1 MNIDS
6 MRDTISA
13 INQIMEAG
21 EEAHDYDKV
30 DKQVN
35 QTNQLA
41 KAIQYVCAN
50 VDGISSYT
58 NAGPISYNGGEGA
71 LYLIRIERYKL
82 TLAID
87 TRSGFI
93 CRCRKKNQHEKLSLD
108 LSAVIEDVTASNLMA
123 KLVAATVQFGNVNFL
138 RWLDPIYMLMQL
150 VSEVNPSVRNA
161 IHQLTSRGMGVV
173 TDISNRLLAKNEDF
187 DSKQSRGDED
197 VQKQQAEFEQTDDEL
212 TIAAEDGS
220 EAIAKLFGLDGEIG
234 DIKAVGDE
242 VRARGEVQRGLA
254 YHAQAATGLGM
265 KLNNAQINALTIAS
279 EMPNLRSQFKVADNT
294 AFDVW
299 SDRTKASNTS
309 EPAKKD
315 MYMKRIQGN
324 YRTAVLSVRELIRA
338 VIVELKKKNDDR
350 GVKLEQGGALQFEMA
365 SRAKFDIG
373 GGVPAYK
380 WLEDNG
386 FIVPKVGRP
395 VGSVATKPTTTTT
408 PVQKKQVVAKD
419 TKQVGVDQTQNNA
432 LADKKSII
440 NQIVSAK
447 TARGEKVDP
456 MSTLD
461 WYNKSIEELQQMLDS
476 GI

>member
-1 MNIDS
+1 MNTNS

-21 EEAHDYDKV
+21 EDEHDYDKV
-30 DKQVN
+30 DRQVN

-108 LSAVIEDVTASNLMA
+108 LTGVIEGVTASNLMA

-161 IHQLTSRGMGVV
+161 IHQLTTRGMGVV
-173 TDISNRLLAKNEDF
+173 TDISNRLLAKNDDF
-187 DSKQSRGDED
+187 DSKQARGDKD
-197 VQKQQAEFEQTDDEL
+197 IQTQQAEFDQTDDEL

-234 DIKAVGDE
+234 NIKAVGDE
-242 VRARGEVQRGLA
+242 VRTRGEVQRGLA
-254 YHAQAATGLGM
+254 MYAQSEDGLVM
-265 KLNNAQINALTIAS
+265 KLNASQIDALSLAS
-279 EMPNLRSQFKVADNT
+279 EMPNLRSQYKVADNA
-294 AFDVW
+294 AFNVKTN
-299 SDRTKASNTS
+299 RTRARKTTDPAEKAKLLRKVPNDY
-309 EPAKKD
+309 K
-315 MYMKRIQGN
+315 M
-324 YRTAVLSVRELIRA
+324 AVLSVRELIRA
-338 VIVELKKKNDDR
+338 VVVILKKKNDDR
-350 GVKLEQGGALQFEMA
+350 VARWEQNGILHFEMA
-365 SRAKFDIG
+365 SRLKFDVG
-373 GGVPAYK
+373 DGVQA
-380 WLEDNG
+380 WEWAENNG
-386 FIVPKVGRP
+386 FIIPKLGRP
-395 VGSVATKPTTTTT
+395 TGSVSTKT
-408 PVQKKQVVAKD
+408 PSKQVVQTKKPIAKSEI
-419 TKQVGVDQTQNNA
+419 QAGVDQTQNNA
-432 LADKKSII
+432 LADKKSVI
-440 NQIVSAK
+440 NQIIAAK

-461 WYNKSIEELQQMLDS
+461 WYNKPIEELQQMLNS
-476 GI
+476 ST

>member
-21 EEAHDYDKV
+21 EEEHDYDKV

-108 LSAVIEDVTASNLMA
+108 LTGVIEGVTASNLMA

-161 IHQLTSRGMGVV
+161 IHQLTKRGMGVV
-173 TDISNRLLAKNEDF
+173 TDISNRLLAKNDDF
-187 DSKQSRGDED
+187 DSKQARGDTD
-197 VQKQQAEFEQTDDEL
+197 IQKQQAEFEQTDDEL
-212 TIAAEDGS
+212 SIAAEDGS
-220 EAIAKLFGLDGEIG
+220 AAIAKLFGLDGEIG
-234 DIKAVGDE
+234 NIKAVGDE
-242 VRARGEVQRGLA
+242 VRTRGEVQNDLA
-254 YHAQAATGLGM
+254 YHAQSVTGLGM
-265 KLNNAQINALTIAS
+265 KLNPSQIYALALAS
-279 EMPNLRSQFKVADNT
+279 EMPNLRSQFKVATNI

-309 EPAKKD
+309 DPGPKAV
-315 MYMKRIQGN
+315 YMKKAQNN
-324 YRTAVLSVRELIRA
+324 YKAAVLIVRELIRA
-338 VIVELKKKNDDR
+338 VIVELKKKHDDR
-350 GVKLEQGGALQFEMA
+350 GTSLEQNGALHFEMA
-365 SRAKFDIG
+365 TCSKFDVG
-373 GGVPAYK
+373 DGVPACDWAK
-380 WLEDNG
+380 ENG
-386 FIVPKVGRP
+386 FIIPKLGRP
-395 VGSVATKPTTTTT
+395 TGSVATKPKPTQK
-408 PVQKKQVVAKD
+408 VQTKKPIAKSEI
-419 TKQVGVDQTQNNA
+419 QSGVDQTQNNV

-440 NQIVSAK
+440 NKIVSAK

>member
-21 EEAHDYDKV
+21 EDEHDYDKV
-30 DKQVN
+30 DRQVN

-108 LSAVIEDVTASNLMA
+108 LTGVIEGVTASNLMA

-161 IHQLTSRGMGVV
+161 IHQLTTRGMGVV
-173 TDISNRLLAKNEDF
+173 TDISNRLLAKNDDF
-187 DSKQSRGDED
+187 DSKQARGDKD
-197 VQKQQAEFEQTDDEL
+197 IQTQQAEFDQTDDEL

-234 DIKAVGDE
+234 NIKAVGDE
-242 VRARGEVQRGLA
+242 VRTRGDVQRGLA
-254 YHAQAATGLGM
+254 MYAQSEDGLVM
-265 KLNNAQINALTIAS
+265 KLNAAQIDALSLAS
-279 EMPNLRSQFKVADNT
+279 EMPNLRSQYKVADNA
-294 AFDVW
+294 AFNVKTNRTRARKTTDPEKKAKLLRDVP
-299 SDRTKASNTS
+299 SDYK
-309 EPAKKD
+309 
-315 MYMKRIQGN
+315 M
-324 YRTAVLSVRELIRA
+324 AVLSVRELIRA
-338 VIVELKKKNDDR
+338 VVVILKKKNDDR
-350 GVKLEQGGALQFEMA
+350 VVRWEQNGILHFEMA
-365 SRAKFDIG
+365 SRLTFDVG
-373 GGVPAYK
+373 DGVPA
-380 WLEDNG
+380 WEWAENNG
-386 FIVPKVGRP
+386 FIIPKLGRP
-395 VGSVATKPTTTTT
+395 TGSVSTKT
-408 PVQKKQVVAKD
+408 P
-419 TKQVGVDQTQNNA
+419 TKQIVQTKKPIAKSEIQAGVDQTQNNA
-432 LADKKSII
+432 LADKKSVI
-440 NQIVSAK
+440 NQIIAAK

-461 WYNKSIEELQQMLDS
+461 WYNKPIEELQQMLNS
-476 GI
+476 ST

>member
-1 MNIDS
+1 

-21 EEAHDYDKV
+21 EDEHDYDKV
-30 DKQVN
+30 DRQVN

-108 LSAVIEDVTASNLMA
+108 LTGVIEGVTASNLMA

-161 IHQLTSRGMGVV
+161 IHQLTTRGMGVV
-173 TDISNRLLAKNEDF
+173 TDISNRLLAKNDDF
-187 DSKQSRGDED
+187 DSKQARGDKD
-197 VQKQQAEFEQTDDEL
+197 IQTQQAEFDQTDDEL

-234 DIKAVGDE
+234 NIKAVGDE
-242 VRARGEVQRGLA
+242 VRTRGEVQRGLA
-254 YHAQAATGLGM
+254 MYAQSEDGLAM
-265 KLNNAQINALTIAS
+265 KLNASQIDALSLAS
-279 EMPNLRSQFKVADNT
+279 EMPNLRSQYKVADNA
-294 AFDVW
+294 AFNVKTNRTRARKTTDPEKKAKLLRDVP
-299 SDRTKASNTS
+299 SDYK
-309 EPAKKD
+309 
-315 MYMKRIQGN
+315 M
-324 YRTAVLSVRELIRA
+324 AVLSVRELIRA
-338 VIVELKKKNDDR
+338 VVVILKKKNDDR
-350 GVKLEQGGALQFEMA
+350 VVRWEQNGILHFEMA
-365 SRAKFDIG
+365 SRLTFDVG
-373 GGVPAYK
+373 DGVPAWK
-380 WLEDNG
+380 WAENNG
-386 FIVPKVGRP
+386 FIIPKLGRP
-395 VGSVATKPTTTTT
+395 TGSVSTKT
-408 PVQKKQVVAKD
+408 P
-419 TKQVGVDQTQNNA
+419 TKQIVQTKKPIAKSEIQAGVDQTQNNA
-432 LADKKSII
+432 LADKKSVI
-440 NQIVSAK
+440 NQIIAAK

-461 WYNKSIEELQQMLDS
+461 WYNKPIEELQQMLNS
-476 GI
+476 ST